1 MRKKIDRRKFL
12 SAASATFAIAGGG
25 GLLSSCGEG
34 EKEEKKPV
42 EKSGTTFPISL
53 AQWSFH
59 TALFDGKLDN
69 LDYPKVTK
77 ELGINAVE
85 WVNHFCHSDDNSKAY
100 QPKGNDYLAQMKQRA
115 ADHGVENVLI
125 MCDRVGNLGNPDAAK
140 RTAAVEG
147 HYAWC
152 DAAKFLGC
160 HSIRVNAA
168 SEAKLSPEEQ
178 ADLCAD
184 GLGRLS
190 EFAGKMGLNVIVEN
204 HGGLSSNGAWLAKVM
219 KTVNRENCGTLPDFG
234 NFFVA
239 RRRGS
244 DAAAWE
250 KQMAPFAG
258 DSAYSEDE
266 TGLQYDR
273 YKGTVELMPFAKGV
287 SAKSHDFNDAGEEIH
302 TDFRKMFQIVK
313 DSGYRGH
320 VGIEYEGKKLSEP
333 EGIKKTKALLEKV
346 FAAL

>member
-1 MRKKIDRRKFL
+1 MKKKIDRRKFIRN
-12 SAASATFAIAGGG
+12 ATATLTAAGGQ
-25 GLLSSCGEG
+25 GLLSSCGE
-34 EKEEKKPV
+34 EKEKKPV
-42 EKSGTTFPISL
+42 EKSGPVFPISL

-59 TALFDGKLDN
+59 TALFDGKIDN

-85 WVNHFCHSDDNSKAY
+85 WVNHFCHSDDTSKGY
-100 QPKGNDYLAQMKQRA
+100 QPKADNYLAQMKQRT
-115 ADHGVENVLI
+115 ADHGVKSVLI

-168 SEAKLSPEEQ
+168 SDAKLSPEEQ

-190 EFAGKMGLNVIVEN
+190 EFAGKMDLNVIVEN
-204 HGGLSSNGAWLAKVM
+204 HGGLSSNGAWLVEVM
-219 KTVNRENCGTLPDFG
+219 KIVNRKNCGTLPDFG
-234 NFFVA
+234 NFYVA
-239 RRRGS
+239 KRRGGD
-244 DAAAWE
+244 DANW
-250 KQMAPFAG
+250 KKKMAPYAG
-258 DSAYSEDE
+258 DSAYFEDE

-273 YKGTVELMPFAKGV
+273 YKGTAELMPFAKGV
-287 SAKSHDFNDAGEEIH
+287 SAKSHDFNEAGDEIH
-302 TDFRKMFQIVK
+302 TDFQKMLQIVK
-313 DSGYRGH
+313 DSGYKGH
-320 VGIEYEGKKLSEP
+320 IGIEYEGKKLSEP
-333 EGIKKTKALLEKV
+333 EGIKATKTLLEKV